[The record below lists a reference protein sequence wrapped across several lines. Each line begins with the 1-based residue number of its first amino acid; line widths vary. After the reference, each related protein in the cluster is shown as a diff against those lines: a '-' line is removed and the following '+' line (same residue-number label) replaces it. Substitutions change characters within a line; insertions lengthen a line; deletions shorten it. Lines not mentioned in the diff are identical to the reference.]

1 MSSLVAYYTAAS
13 AGIVALSII
22 FQVNGQP
29 TVEVSE
35 KGDSSNIVVEEIHQ
49 LRVELLGQL
58 NEAVLSMK
66 EFINASSQQNLL
78 RTQQDIHVDNHR
90 SQEQV
95 QSIHEVLNGFFLQ
108 MTTILQAVHIKQIQS
123 VHELVNASFQELKNQ
138 QDAVVTSIQAADRCS
153 REHDT
158 KQIQSVHALF
168 NASFQELKSQHDAVV
183 TSIQAID
190 RRSQEQ
196 NIYITQIQSIHRLIN
211 ETNLRGHDISIR
223 NKTQIFWKR
232 ETGKVIPFFK

>member
-123 VHELVNASFQELKNQ
+123 VHELLNTSFQELKNQ
-138 QDAVVTSIQAADRCS
+138 QDTVVTSIQTANRCFI
-153 REHDT
+153 
-158 KQIQSVHALF
+158 K
-168 NASFQELKSQHDAVV
+168 
-183 TSIQAID
+183 
-190 RRSQEQ
+190 
-196 NIYITQIQSIHRLIN
+196 QIQSIHELLN
-211 ETNLRGHDISIR
+211 
-223 NKTQIFWKR
+223 
-232 ETGKVIPFFK
+232 